1 MRGAQRPSTS
11 PSKRSA
17 PSERP
22 AEHSD
27 GDRSTRNAA
36 SGTKTTRFEV
46 ILHQND
52 LLHDDIEHQNHV
64 DAFVGTY
71 HTYHVSN
78 DSQTVV
84 DDWNHTMVSV
94 FGNHIA
100 PEKASIGAGAA
111 DVPRHE
117 PARLGDRP
125 RHEKPRERVGT
136 GLGSAGPTA
145 RTGRAPP
152 GARPRRFR
160 LVPRAVDVQRR
171 ERPAAPA
178 ARHLGRASGRS
189 VRARRACGA
198 AAGHLRA
205 PQRSKR
211 PNTPRDRHECS
222 EPVPKRRARA

>member
-152 GARPRRFR
+152 GAKENVHDHR
-160 LVPRAVDVQRR
+160 L
-171 ERPAAPA
+171 
-178 ARHLGRASGRS
+178 H
-189 VRARRACGA
+189 CGA
-198 AAGHLRA
+198 TWSPHNCDGKLR
-205 PQRSKR
+205 
-211 PNTPRDRHECS
+211 NTEQSDRHEFTWNMPRHEWPS
-222 EPVPKRRARA
+222 YPLELPVHAKFHFRPLSIPRLRLIL

>member
-78 DSQTVV
+78 DSRTVV

-100 PEKASIGAGAA
+100 SEKASIGAGAA
-111 DVPRHE
+111 DVLRHE
-117 PARLGDRP
+117 PARHGDRP
-125 RHEKPRERVGT
+125 RHGKPRERVGAACS
-136 GLGSAGPTA
+136 GAGPTP
-145 RTGRAPP
+145 RTG
-152 GARPRRFR
+152 
-160 LVPRAVDVQRR
+160 
-171 ERPAAPA
+171 
-178 ARHLGRASGRS
+178 
-189 VRARRACGA
+189 
-198 AAGHLRA
+198 
-205 PQRSKR
+205 
-211 PNTPRDRHECS
+211 
-222 EPVPKRRARA
+222 

>member
-36 SGTKTTRFEV
+36 SGTKTTS
-46 ILHQND
+46 
-52 LLHDDIEHQNHV
+52 
-64 DAFVGTY
+64 
-71 HTYHVSN
+71 HTTIS
-78 DSQTVV
+78 STRTT
-84 DDWNHTMVSV
+84 WTPSSERTTRTTSPMTARPSSTSHTMVSV

-189 VRARRACGA
+189 ARARRACGA

-211 PNTPRDRHECS
+211 PNAPRDRHECS